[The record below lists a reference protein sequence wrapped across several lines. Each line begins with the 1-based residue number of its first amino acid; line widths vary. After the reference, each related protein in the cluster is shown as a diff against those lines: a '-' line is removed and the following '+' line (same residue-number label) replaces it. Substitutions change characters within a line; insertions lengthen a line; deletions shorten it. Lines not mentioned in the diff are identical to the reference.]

1 MVDLVNDALSKKKY
15 FNPQGWEP
23 FGEVLREAN
32 VSQDL
37 IGHEDRWR
45 YITQT
50 KRTQRS
56 RTQFL
61 TSFLLSLGV
70 FGEYGLIGNGL
81 CCRLRDLCVLLV

>member
-15 FNPQGWEP
+15 FNPQVWEP
-23 FGEVLREAN
+23 FGEALREAN

-50 KRTQRS
+50 KTTPRS
-56 RTQFL
+56 RKRQQ
-61 TSFLLSLGV
+61 SPSP
-70 FGEYGLIGNGL
+70 I
-81 CCRLRDLCVLLV
+81 RLYSPKTPRNRRKEVQN